1 VSGTFISARGALRLR
16 APVNSCA
23 LRRDLAVAGRAD
35 ATSGGGHPLALG
47 PQALLIRELVGDVAA
62 APGTGFLQ
70 IVRRGERSVVGRA
83 FAASPLKL
91 LTPKNHGTAAWVYS
105 ATYGGGLV
113 GGDAIDLA
121 VDVAPRAAAFISTQS
136 STKAYRSAQG
146 TSTRLDALVGDGGLL
161 VVSPD
166 PTVCFAGSTYR
177 QAQHVELSGTG
188 ALVLVDCLSSGRR
201 AAGERWAFDRYSSR
215 TSVRVDGRL
224 IFYDG
229 LSLDSVDG
237 DVAERMGRFDA
248 LATVLILGTSLAS
261 SADSVMTRVR
271 AIPLVRCPDVLTSAG
286 PVAGQGVVLRIAG
299 TSGERVARLV
309 REHLGFVPALLGDD
323 PWSRKW

>member
-1 VSGTFISARGALRLR
+1 VSGTVISARGAR
-16 APVNSCA
+16 P
-23 LRRDLAVAGRAD
+23 
-35 ATSGGGHPLALG
+35 ALG
-47 PQALLIRELVGDVAA
+47 PQALLASELAEDVV
-62 APGTGFLQ
+62 APGTGLLQ
-70 IVRRGERSVVGRA
+70 IVRHGERSVVGRA

-91 LTPKNHGTAAWVYS
+91 LTPRNHGSAAWVYS

-113 GGDAIDLA
+113 DGDAIRLA

-136 STKAYRSAQG
+136 STKAYRSARG

-177 QAQHVELSGTG
+177 QAQHVDLSGTG

-215 TSVRVDGRL
+215 TTVRVDGRL

-237 DVAERMGRFDA
+237 NVADRMGRFDT
-248 LATVLILGTSLAS
+248 LATVLIMATSGTSLAS
-261 SADSVMTRVR
+261 SAESVLTRVS
-271 AIPLVRCPDVLTSAG
+271 ALPLVRCPDVLTSAAA
-286 PVAGQGVVLRIAG
+286 VAGQGVVLRIAG
-299 TSGERVARLV
+299 TSGEHVARLV